1 MDRFDSTEVVTM
13 AERARRALDV
23 RWVRGGRTPSR
34 HVIEAVLAIGEERDA
49 LLVALG
55 SVLERLRTDPSDV
68 EHAHASLSVW
78 APVAAKI
85 GATALEHE
93 IEDRA
98 FAIVDRP
105 AYEAVARYVAGAGG
119 ARAEAIASAK
129 LALERELQ
137 EFGLSATVSGRTKH
151 LYSVHKKLAARRG
164 EVPEL
169 HDLFGLRIVV
179 PESADCYAALGVVH
193 LAFRPVQRRFKDYI
207 ARPKANGYQS
217 LHTVVELDGSG
228 PPLEVQIRSEAMH
241 REAERGSAA
250 HFRYKHPAVGGGDR
264 WVYPLTPAGE
274 VRRLPRGSTPV
285 DFAYAIHT
293 EVGRGYRG
301 ARIDGYAVPAG
312 YAIKTGDVV
321 EIVHTHRLRT
331 VAEHLLV
338 AHSPRSRNRIRAGL
352 LAPVSY

>member
-1 MDRFDSTEVVTM
+1 MDHFDSTEVVTM
-13 AERARRALDV
+13 AERARRTLDV
-23 RWVRGGRTPSR
+23 RWVRGGRTPPR

-98 FAIVDRP
+98 FALVDP
-105 AYEAVARYVAGAGG
+105 IAYAAVAEYVSRTDAG
-119 ARAEAIASAK
+119 RCDAIASGRQ
-129 LALERELQ
+129 ALERELG
-137 EFGLSATVSGRTKH
+137 EFGLRATVSGRAKH
-151 LYSVHKKLAARRG
+151 LYSVHKKLSSRRAG
-164 EVPEL
+164 EPAL
-169 HDLFGLRIVV
+169 HDLYGLRVVV
-179 PESADCYAALGVVH
+179 PSAADCYAALGVVH
-193 LAFRPVQRRFKDYI
+193 LAFRPVHRRFKDYI
-207 ARPKANGYQS
+207 AKPKPNGYQS
-217 LHTVVELDGSG
+217 LHTVVEIDCGSQI
-228 PPLEVQIRSEAMH
+228 EVQIRSEAMH
-241 REAERGSAA
+241 REAEQGSAA

-264 WVYPLTPAGE
+264 WVYPLTPTGE
-274 VRRLPRGSTPV
+274 VRRLPRRSTPV

-321 EIVHTHRLRT
+321 EIVHTHRPRT
-331 VAEHLLV
+331 APEQLLV
-338 AHSPRSRNRIRAGL
+338 ARSPRTRNRIRAGL